1 MTLKP
6 YPSLTKLSG
15 EAHKAGCVVSQE
27 GDVTR
32 IENGELTLL
41 LKGDGSVVDTAG
53 KTYTNEGAY
62 EALGIKLQ

>member
-15 EAHKAGCVVSQE
+15 EANKAGCVVSQE
-27 GDVTR
+27 GEVTR

-41 LKGDGSVVDTAG
+41 LKGDGTIEDTAG
-53 KTYTNEGAY
+53 KTYSAEGAY